1 MERSIYWSQ
10 VQKFLPPSSFLRE
23 MLTIRAAR
31 DTWQLLLDDDGGSLA
46 SWNPA
51 ANNLGFSVFREDLFS
66 PGRTAASAIR
76 CNNRQES
83 SSGEVFF
90 ILDSALAKLIR

>member
-1 MERSIYWSQ
+1 LERSIYWSQ

-46 SWNPA
+46 S
-51 ANNLGFSVFREDLFS
+51 
-66 PGRTAASAIR
+66 
-76 CNNRQES
+76 
-83 SSGEVFF
+83 
-90 ILDSALAKLIR
+90 